1 MNGTTP
7 GLVLRRVL
15 EQRGSI
21 DLDDRTRRQLA
32 GDVRDVAD
40 AAAVNAAE
48 LERDLVL
55 RALRGLAVETE
66 LGPCVPLRLVEQTL
80 AAGAS

>member
-1 MNGTTP
+1 VNGATP

-15 EQRGSI
+15 EQRGSL
-21 DLDDRTRRQLA
+21 DLNDRTRRQLA
-32 GDVRDVAD
+32 GDVRDLSD

-48 LERDLVL
+48 LERDLAL

-80 AAGAS
+80 GGAS